1 MSHLLSDGKKISEI
15 GLVELCAA
23 YFLGSH
29 RSISCV
35 FHSVYSLL
43 IPCFEGKPARPD
55 GLLKACSEA
64 IAPLAEALADSG
76 SRNSSSK
83 AVYERMARNSIE
95 ELTDKTIYA
104 SISANPY
111 AIFKRLA

>member
-35 FHSVYSLL
+35 FHSVYSPL

-55 GLLKACSEA
+55 SLLKACSEA
-64 IAPLAEALADSG
+64 IAPLAEALADFG
-76 SRNSSSK
+76 SRNSSRK
-83 AVYERMARNSIE
+83 AVYECMARLRRIIE
-95 ELTDKTIYA
+95 
-104 SISANPY
+104 
-111 AIFKRLA
+111 R